1 MTAKNIAILYSLTA
15 DQYKRLKNVE
25 KRTEKYLGRKYPAN
39 LILTDYMYPG
49 SYMLIDYAID
59 QMEKDL
65 NNMDTITADPFLD

>member
-1 MTAKNIAILYSLTA
+1 MSAKNITVLYSLTT

-39 LILTDYMYPG
+39 LILTDYMHPG
-49 SYMLIDYAID
+49 SYMLIECALD

-65 NNMDTITADPFLD
+65 DNMDTITTDPFFD